1 MTKTTSLLIAAAFFL
16 LATGCRSKTQV
27 DLVVYNARVYTV
39 DKNFTQSEAFTVQA
53 GKFVAVGSTAEIRAE
68 YTAAQEINAHGLPVY
83 PGLID
88 AHAHF
93 YGYALNLQQADL
105 VGTTSFAQV
114 VQKLTQHRQKYPRAA
129 WLLGRGWDQ
138 NDWPDK
144 SFPTQDTLNTLFP
157 DLPVFIERVDGHAAL
172 VNQKALNLA
181 GVTPRSPVSGGIIEQ
196 KNGELTGILIDNA
209 VTLVSAKIPELSVAE
224 KRAALL
230 QAQQNCFA
238 VGLTTLADAGL
249 EKATVDLIDS
259 LQEEGSL
266 KMRIY
271 AMLNPSAINQEY
283 YFKNGPYQTERLD
296 VRSFKIYA
304 DGALGS
310 RGACLLRPY
319 QDRPAQTG
327 FLLRRPADYQQLARQ
342 IYRHGFQM
350 NTHAIGDSANR
361 LLTDIYG
368 EILQS
373 KNNRRWRI
381 EHAQVVHPTDVVKF
395 GKYSIIPSVQ
405 PTHATS
411 DMYWAGER
419 LGPERLPHAYAYQ
432 DLLRQNGTIALG
444 SDFPVESINPLYG
457 FHAAVARQDAKNYP
471 AGGFQPANALTRAEA
486 LRGTTSWAAY
496 ANFEENSR
504 GSIEPGKFADF
515 VVLDEDIMTIP
526 APKIRGTRVESTYL
540 NGELVYQRKKK

>member
-1 MTKTTSLLIAAAFFL
+1 MIKITAVLAAAASFFL

-39 DKNFTQSEAFTVQA
+39 DEKFTQAEAFAVKD
-53 GKFVAVGSTAEIRAE
+53 GKFVAVNTTENIRRK
-68 YTAAQEINAHGLPVY
+68 YTAAQELDARGQPVY

-105 VGTTSFAQV
+105 VGTTQFAQV
-114 VQKLTQHRQKYPRAA
+114 VQKLTQHRQKRPRAA

-138 NDWPDK
+138 NDWPAK
-144 SFPTQDTLNTLFP
+144 SFPTQDTLNLLFP

-172 VNQKALNLA
+172 VNQKALDLA
-181 GVTPRSPVSGGIIEQ
+181 GVTPRTQVSGGIIEQ
-196 KNGELTGILIDNA
+196 KNGKLTGILIDNA
-209 VTLVSAKIPELSVAE
+209 VELVSAKIPALSATE
-224 KRAALL
+224 QRAALL

-249 EKATVDLIDS
+249 EKATVDLLDS
-259 LQEEGSL
+259 LQKVGAL

-271 AMLNPSAINQEY
+271 AMLNPSPTNQAY
-283 YFKNGPYQTERLD
+283 YFKNGPYQTDRLN

-319 QDRPAQTG
+319 QDRPQQTG
-327 FLLRRPADYQQLARQ
+327 FLLRRPADYRQLARQ
-342 IYRHGFQM
+342 MYQHGFQM

-368 EILQS
+368 EVLRG
-373 KNNRRWRI
+373 KNNQRWRI
-381 EHAQVVHPTDVVKF
+381 EHAQVVNPTDVVKF
-395 GKYSIIPSVQ
+395 GKYSILPSVQ

-419 LGPERLPHAYAYQ
+419 LGPERLPHAYAYR
-432 DLLRQNGTIALG
+432 DLLQQNSTLALG
-444 SDFPVESINPLYG
+444 SDFPVEHINPLYG

-486 LRGTTSWAAY
+486 LRGTTIWAAY

-504 GSIEPGKFADF
+504 GSIEPNKFADF
-515 VVLDEDIMTIP
+515 VVLDQDILTVP
-526 APKIRGTRVESTYL
+526 AAKIRGTRVVRTYI
-540 NGELVYQRKKK
+540 NGELVYQSK